1 MLKKLFVEQFVIIEK
16 LDLDFQNRLTIFTGE
31 TGAGKSIILGAMG
44 LILGEPSKPQSIR
57 QGSHKS
63 EFEAVFAP
71 KPDHAVWSHLKE
83 KGYVNDGDTEF
94 IINRTMKL
102 EGEDD
107 VLINKKPITV
117 KILNEIGNYLIEI
130 HGQFAN
136 QNLLGP
142 ENQLKLLDLSGNFP
156 EEVFTNVSN
165 ALDGVHKYAKELE
178 EEKTFLARHKGL
190 AGKKVQDIYKRFK
203 SVDMKEGYIA
213 QIKEEYSTLRT
224 AKETMEA
231 FQSMLGRFIATNGIV
246 GSLGA
251 AKKTLANQK
260 NLDAKKMEKLSQYL
274 SEALTNASASV
285 EEMNRLVPEYEIDL
299 APLELPQ
306 KKLTTLKAL
315 AQEAKLEFDDLEAYY
330 KETYTKYHRIKNG
343 RERLAE
349 INDLLIKSKNEYRQH
364 AEVLTEK
371 RTAAGIELS
380 KLITAEFIPLM
391 LNKAQF
397 EVEVEEKPD
406 MEWTHLGF
414 NEVTFKA
421 RMNPGMPFSPIA
433 KTASGGELAR
443 MILALKVVLQRVQTT
458 PTLVF
463 DEVDTGIGGAAAAA
477 VGERI
482 AHLAD
487 TSQVLVITHSP
498 QVASRGDQHLHISK
512 RTDGETT
519 ISSVR
524 ELTMEERIDEISRML
539 AGDTITDQSQAAA
552 QSLLDEAAKAAQQRR
567 QHLPAD

>member
-57 QGSHKS
+57 QGSEKS

-71 KPDHAVWSHLKE
+71 ATDHGVWAYLKE

-94 IINRTMKL
+94 TINRTMKL

-142 ENQLKLLDLSGNFP
+142 ENQLNLLDLSGNFP
-156 EEVFTNVSN
+156 EEVFTNVSS
-165 ALDGVHKYAKELE
+165 ALDNVHKYTKELE

-190 AGKKVQDIYKRFK
+190 AGKKVQDVYKKFK

-274 SEALTNASASV
+274 SDALKNASASV

-299 APLELPQ
+299 APLEVLQ

-315 AQEAKLEFDDLEAYY
+315 AQDAKLEFDDLEAYY
-330 KETYTKYHRIKNG
+330 KEIYTKYHRIKNG

-349 INDLLIKSKNEYRQH
+349 INDLLIQSKNEYREH

-552 QSLLDEAAKAAQQRR
+552 QSLLDEAATAAQQRR
-567 QHLPAD
+567 QHLPAN